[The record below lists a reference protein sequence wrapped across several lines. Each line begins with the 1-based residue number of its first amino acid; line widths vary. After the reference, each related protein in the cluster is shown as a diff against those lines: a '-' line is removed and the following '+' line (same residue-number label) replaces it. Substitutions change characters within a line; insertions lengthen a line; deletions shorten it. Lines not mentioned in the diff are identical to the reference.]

1 MASCESSVRKQ
12 RKAAKRPRS
21 EDPDHSAA
29 EERDQQQQQQHAA
42 LCATLRGEDASV
54 RLLEELVFG
63 AEERLAERLTVR
75 LASLIPGTHYSRAVR
90 K

>member
-1 MASCESSVRKQ
+1 MASPAVRQQ

-21 EDPDHSAA
+21 EDPERSAV
-29 EERDQQQQQQHAA
+29 EEESGQQQHAA

-75 LASLIPGTHYSRAVR
+75 LASLILINITHIII
-90 K
+90 